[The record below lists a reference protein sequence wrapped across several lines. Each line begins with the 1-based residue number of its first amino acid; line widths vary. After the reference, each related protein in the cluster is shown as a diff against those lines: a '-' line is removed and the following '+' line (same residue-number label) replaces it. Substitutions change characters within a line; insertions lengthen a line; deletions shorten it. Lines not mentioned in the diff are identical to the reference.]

1 MQVFIDMNGALT
13 NEDLTDSETQRKDKE
28 RQEEEVTEV
37 TEESKRFMLQRMVR
51 ESPLFEETLSV
62 FETEYP
68 IDQLIMSQ

>member
-13 NEDLTDSETQRKDKE
+13 NEELTDSETQRKDKE
-28 RQEEEVTEV
+28 RQEEEVTE
-37 TEESKRFMLQRMVR
+37 ESKRFMLQWMAR
-51 ESPLFEETLSV
+51 ESPLFEEALSD

>member
-1 MQVFIDMNGALT
+1 MNGALT

-37 TEESKRFMLQRMVR
+37 TEESKRFMLQRMAR
-51 ESPLFEETLSV
+51 ESPLFEEALSD